1 MSSQSE
7 AELEKWLI
15 KELQQQFNYSYY
27 KQLEDKETLED
38 NFRTK
43 LYNLNKEDLNNTPF
57 TDTEYDRV
65 LTYLKDKSV
74 YQSAKQLRDKYV
86 LEREDGSKVHIKFI
100 DFEDYSHNDV
110 QIANQ
115 VTVINKYETRFD
127 VTLLINGLPLVQMEL
142 KKRGIALEDAFNQTE
157 RYRRHAY
164 TGLFKY
170 IQFFVITNGTNT
182 KYYANS
188 DSTFLHSSAFYWTDK
203 DNKRITDIE
212 DFIPAFLNPDRLFKM
227 LHLYTVLNDTERC
240 MMIMRPYQV
249 YATELLLNKALSSDE
264 NGYVWHT
271 TGAGKTLTCWKC
283 AKLLIT
289 HPEIKKVF
297 FLIDRR
303 DLDDQ
308 TSDDFNE
315 YEKDSVDQTE
325 DTKALTEQTKDKNRK
340 LIITTIQKM
349 SHAINDPKYKSI
361 MEEYA
366 NEKVVF
372 LIDECHRS
380 QFGKMHKDV
389 KQFFKKAQYFGFT
402 GTPIFKENAKKEGE
416 IQYIT
421 ETLFGKPLHQY
432 MIKQAIADGNVLG
445 FKIEYMKTIVAKNS
459 VYEQKMKDDE
469 AESSSNQVE
478 SIDTAEALNDE
489 RRIEAVCKNIIQ
501 NFKSKTVNKNYNA
514 ILATSSVENL
524 IKYYDTFKRLKPD
537 FYFAAVFTYDVN
549 EDAET
554 KEETSQDAMARI
566 LDDYNKEFGT
576 NFATDTFAEYNKDL
590 SKKFKANKINLLIV
604 VRMYLT
610 GYNSKILNT
619 LYVDKNLIYQD
630 LLQSYSRTN
639 RTEKAT
645 KKFGN
650 IVCYRNLKYNTDQA
664 LKLYSNSASTEGIVQ
679 KDFEYYLERLQTAL
693 GMLWQI
699 TETPQEAANLQSET
713 DMKKFILAFR
723 EVARLITT
731 LKTFEEFQFDEV
743 LLGISEEDFDNFKSQ
758 YLDIHKNLSR
768 RDSSEK
774 ASILDE
780 VDFQIEL
787 LETDVVNVD
796 YILTLLKNVDMKNS
810 QQKEKDIKEIFNKI
824 KNTGNP
830 TLRKKA
836 DLIIAFI
843 QSLVD
848 GLEMPEDLESR
859 YRSFEAKAKQEE
871 ITKFANEHDITYK
884 ELNSVFEEYEFNGIL
899 SNDSIKEIIHK
910 EMGFLELS
918 KIVKEIKLFIIET
931 SDKYSFEMAG

>member
-1 MSSQSE
+1 
-7 AELEKWLI
+7 
-15 KELQQQFNYSYY
+15 
-27 KQLEDKETLED
+27 
-38 NFRTK
+38 
-43 LYNLNKEDLNNTPF
+43 
-57 TDTEYDRV
+57 
-65 LTYLKDKSV
+65 
-74 YQSAKQLRDKYV
+74 
-86 LEREDGSKVHIKFI
+86 
-100 DFEDYSHNDV
+100 
-110 QIANQ
+110 
-115 VTVINKYETRFD
+115 
-127 VTLLINGLPLVQMEL
+127 
-142 KKRGIALEDAFNQTE
+142 
-157 RYRRHAY
+157 
-164 TGLFKY
+164 
-170 IQFFVITNGTNT
+170 
-182 KYYANS
+182 
-188 DSTFLHSSAFYWTDK
+188 
-203 DNKRITDIE
+203 
-212 DFIPAFLNPDRLFKM
+212 
-227 LHLYTVLNDTERC
+227 
-240 MMIMRPYQV
+240 
-249 YATELLLNKALSSDE
+249 
-264 NGYVWHT
+264 
-271 TGAGKTLTCWKC
+271 
-283 AKLLIT
+283 
-289 HPEIKKVF
+289 
-297 FLIDRR
+297 
-303 DLDDQ
+303 
-308 TSDDFNE
+308 
-315 YEKDSVDQTE
+315 
-325 DTKALTEQTKDKNRK
+325 
-340 LIITTIQKM
+340 
-349 SHAINDPKYKSI
+349 
-361 MEEYA
+361 
-366 NEKVVF
+366 
-372 LIDECHRS
+372 
-380 QFGKMHKDV
+380 
-389 KQFFKKAQYFGFT
+389 
-402 GTPIFKENAKKEGE
+402 
-416 IQYIT
+416 
-421 ETLFGKPLHQY
+421 
-432 MIKQAIADGNVLG
+432 
-445 FKIEYMKTIVAKNS
+445 
-459 VYEQKMKDDE
+459 
-469 AESSSNQVE
+469 
-478 SIDTAEALNDE
+478 
-489 RRIEAVCKNIIQ
+489 
-501 NFKSKTVNKNYNA
+501 
-514 ILATSSVENL
+514 
-524 IKYYDTFKRLKPD
+524 
-537 FYFAAVFTYDVN
+537 
-549 EDAET
+549 
-554 KEETSQDAMARI
+554 
-566 LDDYNKEFGT
+566 
-576 NFATDTFAEYNKDL
+576 
-590 SKKFKANKINLLIV
+590 
-604 VRMYLT
+604 MYLT

-664 LKLYSNSASTEGIVQ
+664 LKLYSKSASTEGIVQ

-774 ASILDE
+774 ACILDE

-810 QQKEKDIKEIFNKI
+810 QQKEKDIKEIFSKI

>member
-43 LYNLNKEDLNNTPF
+43 LYNLNNEDLDNIPF

-74 YQSAKQLRDKYV
+74 YKSAKQLRDKYV

-524 IKYYDTFKRLKPD
+524 IKYYDTFKRFKPD
-537 FYFAAVFTYDVN
+537 FNFAAVFTYDVN

-639 RTEKAT
+639 RTEKST

-679 KDFEYYLERLQTAL
+679 KDFEYYLERLQSAL

-871 ITKFANEHDITYK
+871 ITKFANENDITYK

-918 KIVKEIKLFIIET
+918 KVVKEIKLFIIET

>member
-7 AELEKWLI
+7 AELENWLI
-15 KELQQQFNYSYY
+15 NELQKQFNYSYF
-27 KQLEDKETLED
+27 KKIEDKETLED
-38 NFRTK
+38 NFRQK
-43 LYNLNKEDLNNTPF
+43 LFQLNKEDLSDTFF
-57 TDTEYDRV
+57 TDTEFDRV

-74 YQSAKQLRDKYV
+74 YQSAKQLRDKFV
-86 LEREDGSKVHIKFI
+86 LEREDGSKVHIKFL
-100 DFEDYSHNDV
+100 DFDNYSDNQV
-110 QIANQ
+110 QVANQ
-115 VTVINKYETRFD
+115 ITLINKYETRFD
-127 VTLLINGLPLVQMEL
+127 VTLLINGLPLIQMEL
-142 KKRGIALEDAFNQTE
+142 KKRGVALDDAFNQTE

-170 IQFFVITNGTNT
+170 IQIFIITNGTNT

-188 DSTFLHSSAFYWTDK
+188 DNTFLHSSAFYWTDEE
-203 DNKRITDIE
+203 NNRINDLK

-249 YATELLLNKALSSDE
+249 YATELLLDKALTSDD
-264 NGYVWHT
+264 NGFVWHT

-303 DLDDQ
+303 DLDTQ
-308 TSDDFNE
+308 TTDDFNE
-315 YEKDSVDQTE
+315 YEKNSVDQTE

-445 FKIEYMKTIVAKNS
+445 FKIEYMKTIVAKNT
-459 VYEQKMKDDE
+459 VYEQKINDNE
-469 AESSSNQVE
+469 AAAVSSQVAA
-478 SIDTAEALNDE
+478 IDTAEVWNDD

-524 IKYYDTFKRLKPD
+524 IKYYDTFKCLKPD
-537 FYFAAVFTYDVN
+537 FNFAAVFTYDVN

-554 KEETSQDAMARI
+554 KEETSQDAMTRI
-566 LDDYNKEFGT
+566 MEDYNTQFGT
-576 NFATDTFAEYNKDL
+576 SFKTDSFAEYNTDL

-679 KDFEYYLERLQTAL
+679 KSFEYYLERLETAL
-693 GMLWQI
+693 GMLWQV
-699 TETPQEAANLQSET
+699 TESPQDAANLQSEEES
-713 DMKKFILAFR
+713 KKFILAFR
-723 EVARLITT
+723 EVTRLITT
-731 LKTFEEFQFDEV
+731 LKTFEEFDFNEA
-743 LLGISEEDFDNFKSQ
+743 LLGISEEDYNNFKSQ
-758 YLDIHKNLSR
+758 YLDIYKRLSR
-768 RDSSEK
+768 RDTAEK

-796 YILTLLKNVDMKNS
+796 YILTLLKNVDMKNT
-810 QQKEKDIKEIFNKI
+810 QQKEKDLKDIFNKI
-824 KNTGNP
+824 KNSANP

-843 QSLVD
+843 ESLAA
-848 GLEMPEDLESR
+848 GLEMPEDLEAK
-859 YRSFEAKAKQEE
+859 YRSFEEKAKQEE

-884 ELNSVFEEYEFNGIL
+884 ELNSIFEEYEFDGIL
-899 SNDSIKEIIHK
+899 SNDSIKSIIHK

-918 KIVKEIKLFIIET
+918 KVVKEIKLFIIET
-931 SDKYSFEMAG
+931 SDKYTLEMAG

>member
-1 MSSQSE
+1 
-7 AELEKWLI
+7 
-15 KELQQQFNYSYY
+15 
-27 KQLEDKETLED
+27 
-38 NFRTK
+38 
-43 LYNLNKEDLNNTPF
+43 
-57 TDTEYDRV
+57 
-65 LTYLKDKSV
+65 
-74 YQSAKQLRDKYV
+74 
-86 LEREDGSKVHIKFI
+86 
-100 DFEDYSHNDV
+100 
-110 QIANQ
+110 
-115 VTVINKYETRFD
+115 
-127 VTLLINGLPLVQMEL
+127 
-142 KKRGIALEDAFNQTE
+142 
-157 RYRRHAY
+157 
-164 TGLFKY
+164 
-170 IQFFVITNGTNT
+170 
-182 KYYANS
+182 
-188 DSTFLHSSAFYWTDK
+188 
-203 DNKRITDIE
+203 
-212 DFIPAFLNPDRLFKM
+212 
-227 LHLYTVLNDTERC
+227 
-240 MMIMRPYQV
+240 
-249 YATELLLNKALSSDE
+249 
-264 NGYVWHT
+264 
-271 TGAGKTLTCWKC
+271 
-283 AKLLIT
+283 
-289 HPEIKKVF
+289 
-297 FLIDRR
+297 
-303 DLDDQ
+303 
-308 TSDDFNE
+308 
-315 YEKDSVDQTE
+315 
-325 DTKALTEQTKDKNRK
+325 
-340 LIITTIQKM
+340 M

-445 FKIEYMKTIVAKNS
+445 FKIEYMKTIVAKNT
-459 VYEQKMKDDE
+459 VYEQKINDNE
-469 AESSSNQVE
+469 AAAVSSQVAA
-478 SIDTAEALNDE
+478 IDTAEVWNDD

-537 FYFAAVFTYDVN
+537 FNFAAVFTYDVN

-554 KEETSQDAMARI
+554 KEETSQDAMTRI
-566 LDDYNKEFGT
+566 MEDYNTQFGT
-576 NFATDTFAEYNKDL
+576 SFKTDSFAEYNTDL

-679 KDFEYYLERLQTAL
+679 KSFEYYLERLETAL
-693 GMLWQI
+693 GMLWQV
-699 TETPQEAANLQSET
+699 TESPQDAVNLQSEEES
-713 DMKKFILAFR
+713 KKFILAFR
-723 EVARLITT
+723 EVTRLITT
-731 LKTFEEFQFDEV
+731 LKTFEEFDFNEA
-743 LLGISEEDFDNFKSQ
+743 LLGISEEDYNNFKSQ
-758 YLDIHKNLSR
+758 YLDIYKRLSR
-768 RDSSEK
+768 RDTAEK

-780 VDFQIEL
+780 VDFQMEL

-796 YILTLLKNVDMKNS
+796 YILTLLKNVDMKNT
-810 QQKEKDIKEIFNKI
+810 QQKEKDLKDIFSKI
-824 KNTGNP
+824 KNSANP

-843 QSLVD
+843 ESLAA
-848 GLEMPEDLESR
+848 GLEMPEDLEAK
-859 YRSFEAKAKQEE
+859 YRSFEEKAKQEE
-871 ITKFANEHDITYK
+871 ITKFANDHNITYK
-884 ELNSVFEEYEFNGIL
+884 ELNSIFEEYEFDGIL
-899 SNDSIKEIIHK
+899 SNDSIKSIIHK

-918 KIVKEIKLFIIET
+918 KVVKEIKLFIIET
-931 SDKYSFEMAG
+931 SDKYTLELAG